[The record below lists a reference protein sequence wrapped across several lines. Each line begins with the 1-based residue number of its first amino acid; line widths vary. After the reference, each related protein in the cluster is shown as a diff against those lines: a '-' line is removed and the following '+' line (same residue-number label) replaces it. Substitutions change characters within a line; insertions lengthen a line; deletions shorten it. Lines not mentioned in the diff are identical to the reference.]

1 VEPRR
6 HHVRTTDPLI
16 GMAEQRAR
24 HAWWRDTH
32 WRSIFAQAL
41 VLLVLAAIAGWL
53 IHNAADALAR
63 RHVASGFAFLN
74 HTAGFGI
81 SQTLISYSEES
92 SYGRAMLVGL
102 LNTLLVSA
110 ASIVLSTLI
119 GFIVGIG
126 RLSANWLIARLCTVY
141 VETLRNIPLLLQ
153 VLFWYFGVL
162 QALPAPRDSIT
173 AGRWLVLNNRGVYVP
188 ELLFQKG
195 SWLTV
200 AALILGL
207 AASYVLHRWAQQ
219 RQLRTGHRPQIWW
232 AVPLLIVGL
241 PMAVLFATHVPFA
254 LSWPELAGF
263 SYEGGFPINTEL
275 AGLTLALSLYTAAYI
290 AEIVRAGLL
299 SVARGQREAAE
310 ALGLKHGLS
319 LRLVLVPQAMR
330 VIIPPLA
337 SEYLSLTKNSSLAI
351 AIGYP
356 DLVAV
361 FAGTVLNQ
369 TGQAIEI
376 LSITMAIYLAL
387 SLITSGVMNLYNRA
401 HAVEGLG

>member
-1 VEPRR
+1 MEPARR
-6 HHVRTTDPLI
+6 
-16 GMAEQRAR
+16 
-24 HAWWRDTH
+24 AWWRDTH
-32 WRSIFAQAL
+32 WRSIFAQAA
-41 VLLVLAAIAGWL
+41 VLLVLAAVIAWL
-53 IHNAADALAR
+53 VHNASDALAR
-63 RHVASGFAFLN
+63 RHVASGFAFLDK
-74 HTAGFGI
+74 TAGFGI

-102 LNTLLVSA
+102 GNTVLVSA
-110 ASIVLSTLI
+110 ISIVLSTLL
-119 GFIVGIG
+119 GFVIGIG
-126 RLSANWLIARLCTVY
+126 RLSSNWLIAKLCTIY

-153 VLFWYFGVL
+153 LLFWYFGVL

-173 AGRWLVLNNRGVYVP
+173 AGRWLVINNRGVYVP
-188 ELLFQKG
+188 ELIFRPG
-195 SWLTV
+195 SWFV
-200 AALILGL
+200 AGALIAGL
-207 AASYVLHRWAQQ
+207 AGAYALYRWAQLRQ
-219 RQLRTGHRPQIWW
+219 RHTGHRPVVWW
-232 AVPLLIVGL
+232 AMPLLVVV
-241 PMAVLFATHVPFA
+241 PAVAALSATHVPFA

-263 SYEGGFPINTEL
+263 SYDGGLQINPEL
-275 AGLTLALSLYTAAYI
+275 AGLSLALSIYTAAYI

-310 ALGLKHGLS
+310 ALGLRRGLA
-319 LRLVLVPQAMR
+319 LRLVLIPQAMR

-376 LSITMAIYLAL
+376 LTMTMAIYLAL
-387 SLITSGVMNLYNRA
+387 SLLTSGLMNMYNRA
-401 HAVEGLG
+401 HALEGLG